1 MRWMIVL
8 CQWIMSQLLKESY
21 ENWDIEHPRVVYSG
35 SNTDCKSSEPL
46 KTIVMLCYVMYHDC
60 CVASSIVRAYLSDI
74 NTCLFIVVDH
84 VTHFVI
90 CEWMFNSGQNI
101 RNFYRL

>member
-21 ENWDIEHPRVVYSG
+21 ENWDTKHSMVVYSG

-46 KTIVMLCYVMYHDC
+46 KTLVMLCYANLGPIDYAASWAFGKSKEF
-60 CVASSIVRAYLSDI
+60 CVNCTDLRTAPFPRQYVYKRKLPFA
-74 NTCLFIVVDH
+74 
-84 VTHFVI
+84 
-90 CEWMFNSGQNI
+90 NSG
-101 RNFYRL
+101 